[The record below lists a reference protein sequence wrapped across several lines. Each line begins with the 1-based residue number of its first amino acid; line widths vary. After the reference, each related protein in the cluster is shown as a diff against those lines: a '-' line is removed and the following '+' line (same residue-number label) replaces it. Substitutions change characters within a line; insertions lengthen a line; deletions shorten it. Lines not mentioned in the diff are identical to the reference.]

1 MQRLPGASSIHLK
14 KGKISAMKVIVTGS
28 AQGIGLG
35 ILELFLAEGH
45 DVAAVD
51 PAYRESSFGADR
63 AHREHRFAVDVSDD
77 GAVTAMVE
85 DAARAMQG
93 IDVLINNAGIGG
105 IRKPIAEYSNE
116 EWRIVHAVNLDG
128 PFFFI
133 RAALPHLRQS
143 KQPSIINVVT
153 TSVKTGL
160 PLRTPYVTSK
170 AALLAMTHTLARE
183 LGPEGI
189 RCNAILPGAIENE
202 RGDNLLRAR
211 AERMGISF
219 EEAKKYRLGFVSM
232 RTRMRPKDLAEMA
245 LFLSSSKAERVTGQA
260 ISVDGNVEWED

>member
-1 MQRLPGASSIHLK
+1 
-14 KGKISAMKVIVTGS
+14 MKVILTGS
-28 AQGIGLG
+28 GQGIGEG

-45 DVAAVD
+45 EVAAVD
-51 PAYRESSFGADR
+51 PAYEKTDFGPGR
-63 AHREHRFAVDVSDD
+63 ASKEHRFKVDVSDD
-77 GAVTAMVE
+77 EAVKQMVA
-85 DAARAMQG
+85 DAAAAMGG
-93 IDVLINNAGIGG
+93 IDVVINNAGIGG
-105 IRKPIAEYSNE
+105 PRKPIEEFTNE
-116 EWRIVHAVNLDG
+116 EWRVVHAVNLDG
-128 PFFFI
+128 PFYII

-143 KQPSIINVVT
+143 KLPSIINVVT

-160 PLRTPYVTSK
+160 PLRVPYVTSK
-170 AALLAMTHTLARE
+170 AGLLEMTRTLARE

-211 AERMGISF
+211 AERMGVSY

-245 LFLSSSKAERVTGQA
+245 LFLASDRAERVSGQA

>member
-1 MQRLPGASSIHLK
+1 
-14 KGKISAMKVIVTGS
+14 MKVILTGS

-45 DVAAVD
+45 EVCAID
-51 PAYRESSFGADR
+51 PAYSESSFGPRR
-63 AHREHRFAVDVSDD
+63 AHREHRFAIDVSDEK
-77 GAVTAMVE
+77 AVTPVIE
-85 DAARAMQG
+85 DAALAMSG

-105 IRKPIAEYSNE
+105 ARKPIAEYSND

-128 PFFFI
+128 PFYLI
-133 RAALPHLRQS
+133 RAALRHLRQS
-143 KQPSIINVVT
+143 KQPSIINIIT

-160 PLRTPYVTSK
+160 PLRVPYVTSK

-189 RCNAILPGAIENE
+189 RCNAILPGAIDNE

-211 AERMGISF
+211 ADRMGISF
-219 EEAKKYRLGFVSM
+219 EDAKQYRLGFVSM

-245 LFLSSSKAERVTGQA
+245 LFLSSTKAERVTGQA
-260 ISVDGNVEWED
+260 IAVDGNVEWED

>member
-1 MQRLPGASSIHLK
+1 
-14 KGKISAMKVIVTGS
+14 MKVILTGS

-45 DVAAVD
+45 DVAAID
-51 PAYRESSFGADR
+51 PAYRESSFGAGR
-63 AHREHRFAVDVSDD
+63 AHREHRFAVDVADD
-77 GAVTAMVE
+77 KAVNSMVE
-85 DAARAMQG
+85 DAARELNG
-93 IDVLINNAGIGG
+93 IDVVINNAGIGG
-105 IRKPIAEYSNE
+105 ARKPIAEYTNE
-116 EWRIVHAVNLDG
+116 EWRVVHAVNLDG
-128 PFFFI
+128 PFYLI
-133 RAALPHLRQS
+133 RSALPYLRKS
-143 KQPSIINVVT
+143 SGPSIINVIT

-170 AALLAMTHTLARE
+170 AALLAMTQTLARE

-211 AERMGISF
+211 AERMGVSF
-219 EEAKKYRLGFVSM
+219 EDAKRYRLGFVSM

-245 LFLSSSKAERVTGQA
+245 LFLASPRAERVTGQA
-260 ISVDGNVEWED
+260 IAVDGNVEWED

>member
-1 MQRLPGASSIHLK
+1 
-14 KGKISAMKVIVTGS
+14 MKVILTGS

-35 ILELFLAEGH
+35 ILELFLAERH
-45 DVAAVD
+45 EVAALD
-51 PAYRESSFGADR
+51 PAYRQSSFGPGR
-63 AHREHRFAVDVSDD
+63 THPEHRFAIDVADD
-77 GAVTAMVE
+77 AAVKSTVE
-85 DAARAMQG
+85 EAARAMNG
-93 IDVLINNAGIGG
+93 VDVLINNAGIGG
-105 IRKPIAEYSNE
+105 ARKPIAEYSNE
-116 EWRIVHAVNLDG
+116 EWRVVHAVNLDG
-128 PFFFI
+128 PFFLI
-133 RAALPHLRQS
+133 RSALPHLRKS
-143 KQPSIINVVT
+143 SQPSIINVIT

-211 AERMGISF
+211 AERMGLSF

-245 LFLSSSKAERVTGQA
+245 LFLASSKAERVTGQA

>member
-1 MQRLPGASSIHLK
+1 
-14 KGKISAMKVIVTGS
+14 MKVILTGS

-45 DVAAVD
+45 QVAALD
-51 PAYRESSFGADR
+51 PAYRQSSFGLGR
-63 AHREHRFAVDVSDD
+63 THPEHRFAVDVADD
-77 GAVTAMVE
+77 AAVKSTVE
-85 DAARAMQG
+85 DAAGAMG
-93 IDVLINNAGIGG
+93 GVDVVINNAGIGG
-105 IRKPIAEYSNE
+105 ARKPIADYSNE
-116 EWRIVHAVNLDG
+116 EWRSVHAVNLDG
-128 PFFFI
+128 PFFLI
-133 RAALPHLRQS
+133 RSALPHLRKS
-143 KQPSIINVVT
+143 TQPSIINVIT

-211 AERMGISF
+211 AERMGVSF
-219 EEAKKYRLGFVSM
+219 EEAKKYRLGFVSL

-245 LFLSSSKAERVTGQA
+245 LFLASPKAERVTGQA

>member
-1 MQRLPGASSIHLK
+1 MDL
-14 KGKISAMKVIVTGS
+14 AMKVILTGA

-45 DVAAVD
+45 EVAAVD
-51 PAYRESSFGADR
+51 PAYPKSSFGPGR
-63 AHREHRFAVDVSDD
+63 SQPEHRFSTDVSSDA
-77 GAVTAMVE
+77 AVTSMVE
-85 DAARAMQG
+85 DAARAMNG
-93 IDVLINNAGIGG
+93 IDVVINNAGIGG
-105 IRKPIAEYSNE
+105 VRKPIAEFSNE

-128 PFFFI
+128 PFYLI
-133 RAALPHLRQS
+133 RAALPHLRRS

-170 AALLAMTHTLARE
+170 AALLAMTQTLARE

-189 RCNAILPGAIENE
+189 RCNAILPGAIDNE

-211 AERMGISF
+211 ADRMGVSF
-219 EEAKKYRLGFVSM
+219 EEAKRYRLGFVSM

-245 LFLSSSKAERVTGQA
+245 LFLSSTKAERVTGQA
-260 ISVDGNVEWED
+260 VAVDGNVEWED

>member
-1 MQRLPGASSIHLK
+1 
-14 KGKISAMKVIVTGS
+14 MKVILTGS

-45 DVAAVD
+45 EVCAID
-51 PAYRESSFGADR
+51 PAYSESSFGPQR
-63 AHREHRFAVDVSDD
+63 THREHRFAIDVSDD
-77 GAVTAMVE
+77 KAVTPVVE
-85 DAARAMQG
+85 DAALAMSG
-93 IDVLINNAGIGG
+93 IDVVINNAGIGG
-105 IRKPIAEYSNE
+105 ARKPIAEYSND

-128 PFFFI
+128 PFYLI
-133 RAALPHLRQS
+133 RAALRHLRQS
-143 KQPSIINVVT
+143 KQPSIINIVT

-160 PLRTPYVTSK
+160 PLRVPYVTSK

-189 RCNAILPGAIENE
+189 RCNAILPGAIDNE

-211 AERMGISF
+211 ADRMGISF
-219 EEAKKYRLGFVSM
+219 EDAKQYRLGFVSM

-245 LFLSSSKAERVTGQA
+245 LFLSSTKAERVTGQA
-260 ISVDGNVEWED
+260 IAVDGNVEWED

>member
-1 MQRLPGASSIHLK
+1 
-14 KGKISAMKVIVTGS
+14 MKVILTGS

-45 DVAAVD
+45 EVSAVD
-51 PAYRESSFGADR
+51 PAYPKSSFGEDR
-63 AHREHRFAVDVSDD
+63 AHREHRFAIDVSNDAEVLLMID
-77 GAVTAMVE
+77 
-85 DAARAMQG
+85 DAALAMNG
-93 IDVLINNAGIGG
+93 IDVVINNAGIGG
-105 IRKPIAEYSNE
+105 ARKPIAEYSND

-128 PFFFI
+128 PFYVI
-133 RAALPHLRQS
+133 
-143 KQPSIINVVT
+143 VT

-170 AALLAMTHTLARE
+170 AALLAMTQTLARE

-189 RCNAILPGAIENE
+189 RCNAILPGAIDNE

-211 AERMGISF
+211 ADRMGVSF
-219 EEAKKYRLGFVSM
+219 EEAKRYRLGFVSM

-245 LFLSSSKAERVTGQA
+245 LFLSSARAERVTGQA
-260 ISVDGNVEWED
+260 IAVDGNVEWED